1 MEKRFETAIR
11 NKFRFPYKGQIG
23 VEELWDLNLQNL
35 DAIYKTLKVEEKQNA
50 EDSLLSTKSSE
61 DTILE
66 TKLDIIRY
74 IASVKLSEAE
84 QKKRAVEIAAERRR
98 INEIIASKRDAAL
111 EGLSIEELEKKL
123 AELQ

>member
-1 MEKRFETAIR
+1 MC
-11 NKFRFPYKGQIG
+11 
-23 VEELWDLNLQNL
+23 LQNL